1 MELTDLEMQ
10 RYKKHLQLQEMGLEN
25 QLKLKQA
32 AVLVVGAGGLGSP
45 VLLYLAAAG
54 VGRITIV
61 DGDVVTLSNLQR
73 QVIHTT
79 SRVGALKVESAKVM
93 LHEINPQVE
102 VVAIP
107 ENLTVE
113 NAESLIRAHQLTVDC
128 TDNMETRLL
137 INASCVR
144 QQRAMVYGAVYEFE
158 GQVAVFDAMRGPC
171 LRCML
176 PKIPASDA
184 LPDPETHGLIN
195 TLPGIIGLLQA
206 NEVIKLITGIGDP
219 LIGRLLFFDSRIPE
233 MKIHHL
239 SKNPDCIECV
249 TRK

>member
-137 INASCVR
+137 INANCVR

-158 GQVAVFDAMRGPC
+158 GQVAVFDACVDLPALHAAQNTR
-171 LRCML
+171 LRC
-176 PKIPASDA
+176 AA
-184 LPDPETHGLIN
+184 GPETHGLIN

-219 LIGRLLFFDSRIPE
+219 
-233 MKIHHL
+233 
-239 SKNPDCIECV
+239 
-249 TRK
+249 